1 MYEDKLENLN
11 SFNVYFYLKINEKNE
26 NIFLIESDDLNIDNQ
41 CVSDLIFNIVKKINS
56 KKIIINYENKELILF
71 LKEYENIDFYKNNYE
86 IRPYEKSSNSN
97 KDNHLCFSPDSMLD
111 ELIGQEICLIVKNQ
125 NNIKLSEK
133 PDDEQKAVQKAS
145 IINEILY
152 VN

>member
-1 MYEDKLENLN
+1 
-11 SFNVYFYLKINEKNE
+11 
-26 NIFLIESDDLNIDNQ
+26 
-41 CVSDLIFNIVKKINS
+41 
-56 KKIIINYENKELILF
+56 
-71 LKEYENIDFYKNNYE
+71 
-86 IRPYEKSSNSN
+86 
-97 KDNHLCFSPDSMLD
+97 MLD